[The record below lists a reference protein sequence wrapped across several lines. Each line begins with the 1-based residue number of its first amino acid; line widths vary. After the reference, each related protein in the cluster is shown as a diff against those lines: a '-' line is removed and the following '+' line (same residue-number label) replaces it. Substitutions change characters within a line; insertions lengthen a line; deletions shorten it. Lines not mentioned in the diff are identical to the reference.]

1 MSDDRLKKLAKLAS
15 QLPKGLCSD
24 WEDTN
29 HFEMTCDDA
38 KYFWLDLSDGLPD
51 VECPDESIIGSR
63 IGLMMD
69 IAEEVGRLRD
79 EGLL

>member
-1 MSDDRLKKLAKLAS
+1 MSDERFKKLAELAS
-15 QLPKGLCSD
+15 QLPKGLGSD

-38 KYFWLDLSDGLPD
+38 EYFWLD
-51 VECPDESIIGSR
+51 R
-63 IGLMMD
+63 IGLLMD

-79 EGLL
+79 EGLLY